1 MFGKKKLKQRLD
13 EAEKL
18 TEECREMRERLD
30 KEIEAWHSGAK
41 KISAIYHITES
52 DTAKFGANNLAM
64 EREAKHRL
72 AGYLGR
78 RILKELGVEEIGED
92 GLLLGYRIEIEARRA
107 VKQTEEELNVGFGD
121 VNPDCL

>member
-1 MFGKKKLKQRLD
+1 MFGRKKLKQRLD
-13 EAEKL
+13 EAGKL

-30 KEIEAWHSGAK
+30 KEVDAWLGSAK
-41 KISAIYHITES
+41 SISAIYHITES
-52 DTAKFGANNLAM
+52 DMAKFGKNNLAM

-78 RILKELGVEEIGED
+78 RILKELGAEEVVED
-92 GLLLGYRIEIEARRA
+92 GLLVAYRIEIQARRP

-121 VNPDCL
+121 VDPDCL